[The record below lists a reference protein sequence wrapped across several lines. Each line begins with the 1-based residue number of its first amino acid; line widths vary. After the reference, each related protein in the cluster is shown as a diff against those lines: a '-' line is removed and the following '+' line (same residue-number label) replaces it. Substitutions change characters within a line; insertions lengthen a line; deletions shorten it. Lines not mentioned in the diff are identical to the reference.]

1 MRGGAKLTGAKASQK
16 IDFKSLGKTIA
27 LMWKGNEVRTILVL
41 TFTLLSALAS
51 AIAMSFTQ
59 RLYDE
64 IVPLFESHSEN
75 AMDALI
81 SLVTVWGSFLV
92 VELILTTIRGQISV
106 KLSQNTLRM
115 VRNKMFSNME
125 YLPIKYFD
133 QNKYGD
139 IMSRYTNDV
148 DTLDNFITQTI
159 PNLITVVT
167 SVLAIFI
174 MMLINNWILTFIT
187 IFILFLIMMLS
198 TVLLKKS
205 TKHFILRQKL
215 LGKLNGYVEEM
226 MEGTRVVQ
234 VFNHQ
239 EIAKEEFAVIIED
252 YRQEELKG
260 NLIGN
265 IIAPLNGNLV
275 RIEYVIIALIG
286 AAFVIGGNYTV
297 GALITFLTFVN
308 NFANPIARFAQQLTS
323 VAQASAGSLRI
334 IDLMNEEHEIDDGYV
349 TLVNYNKDT
358 NGNIVET
365 SELNHNWAWKHP
377 HQDGTL
383 TYTPLRGEIV
393 LTDVDFS
400 YTEGHQILFD
410 ISVYAK
416 PGQRIA
422 LVGETGAGKTT
433 ITNLI
438 NRFYD
443 IEDGKIR
450 YDGININKIKKQDL
464 RRSLGLVLQET
475 NLFTGTIKENI
486 KLGKVNATDEEVIEA
501 AKIANADSFIRMMP
515 NGYDTVLV
523 RAGENLSQGQR
534 QLIAIARAAIADC
547 PVLILDEATSSID
560 TRTEQIVQS
569 GMDKLMENRTVF
581 VIAHRLSTIQN
592 ANAIMV
598 MEHGKIIER
607 GDHKSLIEQKGMY
620 YQLYTGKFELE

>member
-148 DTLDNFITQTI
+148 DTLDSFITQTI

-239 EIAKEEFAVIIED
+239 
-252 YRQEELKG
+252 
-260 NLIGN
+260 
-265 IIAPLNGNLV
+265 PLL
-275 RIEYVIIALIG
+275 
-286 AAFVIGGNYTV
+286 
-297 GALITFLTFVN
+297 
-308 NFANPIARFAQQLTS
+308 
-323 VAQASAGSLRI
+323 
-334 IDLMNEEHEIDDGYV
+334 
-349 TLVNYNKDT
+349 
-358 NGNIVET
+358 
-365 SELNHNWAWKHP
+365 
-377 HQDGTL
+377 
-383 TYTPLRGEIV
+383 PLRV
-393 LTDVDFS
+393 LDTPMIGVGCRGARVS
-400 YTEGHQILFD
+400 
-410 ISVYAK
+410 
-416 PGQRIA
+416 RI
-422 LVGETGAGKTT
+422 
-433 ITNLI
+433 
-438 NRFYD
+438 
-443 IEDGKIR
+443 
-450 YDGININKIKKQDL
+450 
-464 RRSLGLVLQET
+464 
-475 NLFTGTIKENI
+475 
-486 KLGKVNATDEEVIEA
+486 
-501 AKIANADSFIRMMP
+501 
-515 NGYDTVLV
+515 
-523 RAGENLSQGQR
+523 
-534 QLIAIARAAIADC
+534 
-547 PVLILDEATSSID
+547 
-560 TRTEQIVQS
+560 
-569 GMDKLMENRTVF
+569 
-581 VIAHRLSTIQN
+581 
-592 ANAIMV
+592 
-598 MEHGKIIER
+598 
-607 GDHKSLIEQKGMY
+607 
-620 YQLYTGKFELE
+620 